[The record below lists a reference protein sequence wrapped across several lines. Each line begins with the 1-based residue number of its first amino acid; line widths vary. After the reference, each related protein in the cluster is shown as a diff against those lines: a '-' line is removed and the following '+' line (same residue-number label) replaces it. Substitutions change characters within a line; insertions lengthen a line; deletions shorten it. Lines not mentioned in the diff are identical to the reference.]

1 VAEPK
6 ILKTGDEPAVSQ
18 AIRRGPRRQHGA
30 GYPIVRATPG
40 AETHTVL
47 RNFALRNFALRNFA
61 LRKFALRK
69 FALRKF
75 ALRDRPVALIASDQR
90 SDAER
95 DDRYL
100 ATIL

>member
-61 LRKFALRK
+61 LRN

>member
-1 VAEPK
+1 MAEPK
-6 ILKTGDEPAVSQ
+6 ILKADDEPAVSQ

-40 AETHTVL
+40 AKAHTVL
-47 RNFALRNFALRNFA
+47 RKFA
-61 LRKFALRK
+61 LRKFSVRK

-75 ALRDRPVALIASDQR
+75 ALRDRPLAPIASDQR